1 MKKIASIILI
11 AFLTSIFTFA
21 VAKKYIY
28 ADQVFSLRHDDS
40 SPADVHLTNYA
51 EPSSTADGGGGY
63 VNLEDAADRASK
75 AVVHIK
81 TEKKMASSQGRN
93 PFGDDLFEQFF
104 GNRGGQFFQQPPQQ
118 GSGSGVIISDDGYI
132 VTNNHVVDGADEVT
146 VVMNDKKTITAKV
159 IGKDAAT
166 DLAVLKVEET
176 NLPYLSFGNS
186 DDLRL
191 GQWVLAVG
199 YPLSLETTVTAG
211 IVSAKYRNIGINQ
224 TKIGNGSAAVESF
237 IQTDAAVNPG
247 NSGGALV
254 NAKGELVGINSAIA
268 SPTGSYAGY
277 SFAIPS
283 NIVHKV
289 TNDMVKYGNVQRAF
303 LGVSFVDSKTAD
315 PKELGK
321 LGLDK
326 IDGVYIKEVNKE
338 SAAEDAGLKEG
349 DVITKIGNKEIKS
362 GPQLSEQVAQFR
374 PGDKTTLTYIRNGV
388 LSTSSLTFK
397 NKIGNTDIVKNDA
410 NGQLGASLREL
421 NKAECKQYG
430 VRGGVQI
437 SGIKPNGI
445 LAKQTRIKNNFIV
458 TQINDDTVNTIED
471 LNKILS
477 SGENDFQLGGVYPN
491 IQGVYYY
498 IVRLN

>member
-11 AFLTSIFTFA
+11 AFATSLFTFA
-21 VAKKYIY
+21 IAKKYIY
-28 ADQVFSLRHDDS
+28 SDQVFSLSRNTSANPDAHF
-40 SPADVHLTNYA
+40 TNYT
-51 EPSSTADGGGGY
+51 PSSSAEGGGY
-63 VNLEDAADRASK
+63 VSLEDAAEKASK

-81 TEKKMASSQGRN
+81 TEKKMASMQNRN

-104 GNRGGQFFQQPPQQ
+104 GGRGQFMQPQPQQ
-118 GSGSGVIISDDGYI
+118 GSGSGVIISEDGYI

-146 VVMNDKKTITAKV
+146 VVMNDKKTLIAKV

-166 DLAVLKVEET
+166 DLAVLKVEDQK
-176 NLPYLSFGNS
+176 LPYLTFGNS
-186 DDLRL
+186 DDVRL

-224 TKIGNGSAAVESF
+224 TKIGNNSTAVESF

-254 NAKGELVGINSAIA
+254 NARGELIGINSAIA

-283 NIVHKV
+283 NIVQKV

-303 LGVSFVDSKTAD
+303 LGVSYVDSKTAD
-315 PKELGK
+315 PKETSK

-326 IDGVYIKEVNKE
+326 YDGVSIKEVNKE
-338 SAAEDAGLKEG
+338 SAAEYAGLKEG
-349 DVITKIGNKEIKS
+349 DIITNIGGKEIKN
-362 GPQLSEQVAQFR
+362 GPQLSEQVAQYR
-374 PGDKTTLTYIRNGV
+374 PGDKTTITYIRNGV
-388 LSTSSLTFK
+388 VNTSTIIFK
-397 NKIGNTDIVKNDA
+397 NRIGNTDIVKNDS
-410 NGQLGASLREL
+410 NGQLGATLKEL
-421 NKAECKQYG
+421 SKAECRVLG
-430 VRGGVQI
+430 VKSGVQV
-437 SGIKPNGI
+437 SNIKSNGL
-445 LAKQTRIKNNFIV
+445 LAKQTRIKNSFII
-458 TQINDDTVNTIED
+458 TQINDDPIESID
-471 LNKILS
+471 ELTKVLS

-491 IQGVYYY
+491 LQGVYYY